1 MTSAT
6 NVDRDL
12 AFERDYLQAKARGI
26 DPGQLRAS
34 TARYN
39 RQSGLVEV
47 ELTSGILLG
56 FPPHLAEGLAGAS
69 EDAVSEVEITPLG
82 TTLHWERLDVDLAV
96 DGLVA
101 GVLGSRRWMT
111 ELGRIGGK
119 ARTPAKAAAARI
131 NGQKGGR
138 PRKGNARKTRKASK
152 RAGSVKSSTAAKKT
166 SRSGRRPAK
175 GS

>member
-1 MTSAT
+1 MTSPK

-12 AFERDYLQAKARGI
+12 EFERDYLQAKARGI
-26 DPGQLRAS
+26 DPRQVRAS

-39 RQSGLVEV
+39 RESGLVEV
-47 ELTSGILLG
+47 ELTNGIVLG
-56 FPPHLAEGLAGAS
+56 FPSHLAEGLAGAS
-69 EDAVSEVEITPLG
+69 EDDLSEVEITPLG

-96 DGLVA
+96 DGLMA
-101 GVLGSRRWMT
+101 GLLGSPRWMA

-138 PRKGNARKTRKASK
+138 PRKGNAAQTRKASK
-152 RAGSVKSSTAAKKT
+152 RATSVKRSTAAKKT
-166 SRSGRRPAK
+166 TGSGRKPTNR
-175 GS
+175 S